1 MQSGGIGGGS
11 FFMLY
16 DKEKSISK
24 FLNCRETAPRS
35 AHQDMFENSI
45 DDSLKGGRSILIPGT
60 NTVHLPNYATEYG
73 PRKCN

>member
-45 DDSLKGGRSILIPGT
+45 DDSLKGGRSILIPG
-60 NTVHLPNYATEYG
+60 
-73 PRKCN
+73 KK